1 LHRARDN
8 AGKVI
13 VDALDA
19 GMVRAMA
26 HSDQG

>member
-8 AGKVI
+8 AGEVI
-13 VDALDA
+13 VDVLDA

-26 HSDQG
+26 HSAQA